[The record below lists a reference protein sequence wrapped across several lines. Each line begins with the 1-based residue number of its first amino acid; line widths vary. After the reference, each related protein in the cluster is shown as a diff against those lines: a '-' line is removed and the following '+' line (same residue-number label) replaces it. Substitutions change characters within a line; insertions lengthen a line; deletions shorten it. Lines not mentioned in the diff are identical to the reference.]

1 MAIPF
6 HKAVKDLTAHLK
18 KEKYPKEKKAS
29 YWDVLKKNLTQ
40 EGVWSNELLD
50 STKQT
55 ISAWLEKLKKA
66 DLENLWSDSESSS
79 ESISGNDVSVEQLAD
94 EFLDL
99 ILEQVEDATPREEFF
114 INEAKNNNEKF
125 LDDVDDD
132 LDLDKDIFDDDDFDD
147 FDDDVFEDDDR
158 Y

>member
-29 YWDVLKKNLTQ
+29 YWEILKKNLAE
-40 EGVWSNELLD
+40 EGVWNKELLD
-50 STKQT
+50 STKQI
-55 ISAWLEKLKKA
+55 ISAWLGKLKKA
-66 DLENLWSDSESSS
+66 DLENLWSDSESFS
-79 ESISGNDVSVEQLAD
+79 ESKSEDALSMEQLSE

-99 ILEQVEDATPREEFF
+99 VLEQVEDSTPREEFF
-114 INEAKNNNEKF
+114 INEAKNSKNYF
-125 LDDVDDD
+125 DDD
-132 LDLDKDIFDDDDFDD
+132 EDDIDLDKDIFDDDDLDE